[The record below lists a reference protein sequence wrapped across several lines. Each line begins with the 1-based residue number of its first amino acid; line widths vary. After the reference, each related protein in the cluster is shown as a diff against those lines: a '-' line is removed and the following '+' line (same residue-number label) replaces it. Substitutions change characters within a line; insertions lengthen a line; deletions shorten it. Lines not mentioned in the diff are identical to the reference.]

1 MSSLQTR
8 DYEFFRML
16 LRNFGGQGPFTGNS
30 EKALALFLLARINK
44 RIKEGRH
51 ASALA
56 CIRSL
61 LYFLQHEHK
70 KNIENAEWELA
81 IEREAT
87 L

>member
-8 DYEFFRML
+8 DYKFLGL
-16 LRNFGGQGPFTGNS
+16 LLQHFEGQALFKGNDA
-30 EKALALFLLARINK
+30 KALALFALTHINR

-56 CIRSL
+56 CVHSL
-61 LYFLQHEHK
+61 IYFLQEEHQA
-70 KNIENAEWELA
+70 NVENAEWELA
-81 IEREAT
+81 IEREDA